1 MNKIQAVVFVGM
13 NPWHRQEINDTVRF
27 LAAACR
33 GRADRLYLEP
43 PRGFREAA
51 GDPAYLAGAT
61 RWQRE
66 VCDGIEIYAPPL
78 GFAPVFLGL
87 RKLADSHAAAKL
99 DRLLRERYGPSWRER
114 VLVYISSWSYT
125 QTGLVQKLRPRH
137 LLFHIL
143 DDSFAF
149 PLIRDHPRVLAGN
162 KSFYRYMMDRSSVV
176 IAVSRELARKYAALY
191 GRPVHVVR
199 NGVDVEHFR
208 PREPGRLPAPAQS
221 PGAAPVPPP
230 EMAGIPRPVLMY
242 TGSINSWV
250 DLPLLLRLAGARPGC
265 SLVLIGHCYEGTVDA
280 GLWREL
286 LDRPNVH
293 WLRSRP
299 YGLLPGYLHCASAL
313 LLPRTGAEHSR
324 ASDPLKLYEYLSTG
338 KPVVS
343 TALPAVEDFRAFVY
357 VPESREGFAAAT
369 DAALKDHGPDRAAR
383 QAAMM
388 EKHSWTARVNDI
400 AEILAAHCGLTM

>member
-1 MNKIQAVVFVGM
+1 MKKIQAVVFVGM
-13 NPWHRQEINDTVRF
+13 NPWRRQEINDTVRF
-27 LAAACR
+27 LAAACS

-51 GDPAYLAGAT
+51 GDTAYLAGAT

-87 RKLADSHAAAKL
+87 RKTADSLAAGKL
-99 DRLLRERYGPSWRER
+99 DRLLRERYGTSWRER

-125 QTGLVQKLRPRH
+125 QTGLVQKLRPQH

-162 KSFYRYMMDRSSVV
+162 KSFYRYMMNRSSAV

-208 PREPGRLPAPAQS
+208 PQDPARRPPA
-221 PGAAPVPPP
+221 VP

-265 SLVLIGHCYEGTVDA
+265 SLVLIGHYYEGTVDA

-286 LDRPNVH
+286 LDRPNVY

-299 YGLLPGYLHCASAL
+299 YGLLPGYLHRASAL

-357 VPESREGFAAAT
+357 VSENREGFAAAT
-369 DAALKDHGPDRAAR
+369 DAALRKHGPARAGR

-388 EKHSWTARVNDI
+388 KKHSWTARVNEI
-400 AEILAAHCGLTM
+400 AGILAANCGITL